1 MKGQA
6 GGILFYENQKILSK
20 VLHLH
25 STPDDNEIIL
35 LEFSIKGLKWLGA
48 YKAPSQ
54 NDKYYIENLP
64 KNFDELTRQ
73 YDKTMLIRDFNLTTE
88 NKNLKTFI
96 NAFNLKCL
104 INKPISFQSEN
115 PPSIDLIL
123 TNKNYLSIQR
133 SSQWESPV
141 TIALLQYL

>member
-1 MKGQA
+1 M
-6 GGILFYENQKILSK
+6 LFYENQKILSK
-20 VLHLH
+20 VLHPH

-73 YDKTMLIRDFNLTTE
+73 YGETMLIGDFNLTTD

-96 NAFNLKCL
+96 NAFNL
-104 INKPISFQSEN
+104 E
-115 PPSIDLIL
+115 
-123 TNKNYLSIQR
+123 
-133 SSQWESPV
+133 
-141 TIALLQYL
+141 

>member
-6 GGILFYENQKILSK
+6 GGILFYENQKIPSK

-25 STPDDNEIIL
+25 STPDDNEMKL

-64 KNFDELTRQ
+64 KNFDKLTRQ
-73 YDKTMLIRDFNLTTE
+73 YDKTMLIGDFNLTTD

-96 NAFNLKCL
+96 NAFNL
-104 INKPISFQSEN
+104 E
-115 PPSIDLIL
+115 
-123 TNKNYLSIQR
+123 
-133 SSQWESPV
+133 
-141 TIALLQYL
+141 

>member
-6 GGILFYENQKILSK
+6 GGMLFYENQKILSK
-20 VLHLH
+20 VLHPH

-73 YDKTMLIRDFNLTTE
+73 YGETMLIGDFNLTTD

-96 NAFNLKCL
+96 NAFNLERL
-104 INKPISFQSEN
+104 INKPISFQSED

-133 SSQWESPV
+133 SSQ
-141 TIALLQYL
+141 